1 MANDDMIRARGG
13 LLPVNFPFGQFKKSY
28 YRLTS
33 GTAAADNFFIGQ
45 PVDLDSTG
53 QATTVVA
60 IAATGTVLLGPIVG
74 FLDANHEALPSA
86 METTAAGSYLP
97 GGGAAF
103 VLVADDPNQVFV
115 LQEDTGGT
123 ALTASNVGNSC
134 NMTYRSSSGDT
145 TTGYATIELD
155 RSSAGT
161 GTGGNLLIKG
171 LALNMNSDGTR
182 NAVGNYGKWEVIIV
196 NHRLSNAVTQ
206 FQGGAPV

>member
-1 MANDDMIRARGG
+1 MANDDVIRARGG
-13 LLPVNFPFGQFKKSY
+13 LLPVGYPFGAYKKSY

-33 GTAAADNFFIGQ
+33 GTTAADNFFIGQ
-45 PVDLDSTG
+45 PVDLDNTG

-60 IAATGTVLLGPIVG
+60 IATSATTILGSIVG
-74 FLDANHEALPSA
+74 FLDANREALPSV
-86 METTAAGSYLP
+86 METTTAGAYLP
-97 GGGAAF
+97 GGNAAY

-115 LQEDTGGT
+115 LQEDTGGS
-123 ALTASNVGNSC
+123 ALTLSNIGNSAT
-134 NMTYRSSSGDT
+134 MTYRSSSGDT

-171 LALNMNSDGTR
+171 LAENMNSDGTR
-182 NAVGNYGKWEVIIV
+182 NAVGNYGKWEVIIT
-196 NHRLSNAVTQ
+196 NHRLSQAIAQ